1 MSTLIDSQISEEIH
15 TDLKSSTES
24 IIQLGG
30 DQVKNV
36 KTKTN
41 TTTNK
46 NTKTKNTTEEKINKS
61 RKKKETDVKTINI
74 NKISELTSIDYRDFY
89 MNYKPEKNKTKNRI
103 TENEIALV
111 LGKRATQIEN
121 GAKPFIEVKPGMS
134 VIDIA
139 KQELIEK
146 KIPYMIKRTIGN
158 ETVIWKL
165 KDLQI
170 KEF

>member
-1 MSTLIDSQISEEIH
+1 MSTLIDSQISEEIN
-15 TDLKSSTES
+15 TDLKSSTDS

-30 DQVKNV
+30 NKTKKSV

-41 TTTNK
+41 TKNK
-46 NTKTKNTTEEKINKS
+46 NNTEQKQNNLKEKSEVKN
-61 RKKKETDVKTINI
+61 INI

-89 MNYKPEKNKTKNRI
+89 LNYKPEKNKTKNRI

-134 VIDIA
+134 VVDIA

>member
-1 MSTLIDSQISEEIH
+1 MSTLIDSQISEEIN
-15 TDLKSSTES
+15 TDLKSSTDS

-30 DQVKNV
+30 NKTKKNV

-41 TTTNK
+41 TKNK
-46 NTKTKNTTEEKINKS
+46 NNTEQKQNNLKEKSEVKN
-61 RKKKETDVKTINI
+61 INI

-89 MNYKPEKNKTKNRI
+89 LNYKPEKNKTKNRI

-134 VIDIA
+134 VVDIA

>member
-1 MSTLIDSQISEEIH
+1 MSTLIDSQISEEINS
-15 TDLKSSTES
+15 DLKSSTDS

-30 DQVKNV
+30 NQTKKSV

-41 TTTNK
+41 TKNK
-46 NTKTKNTTEEKINKS
+46 NNKNNTEQKQSKLKEKS
-61 RKKKETDVKTINI
+61 EVKNINI

-89 MNYKPEKNKTKNRI
+89 MNYRPEKNKTKNRI

-134 VIDIA
+134 VVDIA